1 MRLYSKKQKTALAA
15 RDGGCMWPGCDRP
28 PSWTEAHHVDH
39 HHKGGKTT
47 IENGILLCRFHHL
60 LLHNNHWNITRDLF
74 GWWLIPPVDVD
85 PLQVPRP
92 MPTKS
97 LAFQDLER
105 HRDHLQEKSARDA
118 EDARRVE
125 AGTRADESRR
135 AEQAAQTEEARR
147 IEQAGRAGQA
157 ARAEAA
163 RQEAVRHEAARQED
177 ARQEELAELY
187 MLRLLAALE
196 KTPLHSRG

>member
-74 GWWLIPPVDVD
+74 GWWLVPPVDVD

-105 HRDHLQEKSARDA
+105 HRDSRRENSACDAEGAARQPENSARDA
-118 EDARRVE
+118 EE
-125 AGTRADESRR
+125 AER
-135 AEQAAQTEEARR
+135 
-147 IEQAGRAGQA
+147 
-157 ARAEAA
+157 A
-163 RQEAVRHEAARQED
+163 RQAEISED
-177 ARQEELAELY
+177 AHQEELAELM
-187 MLRLLAALE
+187 MLTLLADLE
-196 KTPLHSRG
+196 RTPLHGTR